1 MKLICT
7 DGGCEC
13 GSVGTPTPLKDKN
26 GEPLEVGDVV
36 LLKNKLSAWSK
47 LRFVAYDTLHDR
59 YYIIGDYLDSGIY
72 DIELAIGNEV
82 LSEGFGIGNVYYKE
96 DVIL

>member
-7 DGGCEC
+7 DGGHEY
-13 GSVGTPTPLKDKN
+13 GVVGTLTPLKDKN

-36 LLKNKLSAWSK
+36 LLKSKVSSWSK
-47 LRFVAYDTLHDR
+47 LRFVAYDTLYNRH
-59 YYIIGDYLDSGIY
+59 YVMGYCLDDGNY

-82 LSEGFGIGNVYYKE
+82 LSEGFCIGNVCYTE
-96 DVIL
+96 G